1 MIEII
6 KNFMFNTFILI
17 GLITVCLA
25 LIWCM
30 LELLNRIFKFT
41 KYIIMYK
48 TYKRNVELYSS
59 KDKLIVSK
67 NGEVLITCI
76 TDLDEQIEILEKAIQ
91 SRNDI
96 KELREKHSK

>member
-6 KNFMFNTFILI
+6 KNFLFNAFILI
-17 GLITVCLA
+17 GLITVFLA

-48 TYKRNVELYSS
+48 TYKRNVELYSL
-59 KDKLIVSK
+59 KDKVSCRLFPRR
-67 NGEVLITCI
+67 EFMLR
-76 TDLDEQIEILEKAIQ
+76 L
-91 SRNDI
+91 SRQMRSCRYSRQG
-96 KELREKHSK
+96 KR